1 MKSNENNKRRIYDKV
16 SKTWYEVT
24 PEQYAEFDRFRTNKR
39 KREQYHGRCMCPR
52 QKWWLCDG
60 MCDDCEFHA
69 PGDTLSLNKPVSN
82 SEGDEVTLAD
92 TLVDP
97 SPSPEDI
104 ICDMDELKHLFKD
117 LEELMPEAFQIGRL
131 REDGKTDGE
140 IAEII
145 KIKRTTFR
153 SQIDRAAY
161 ILAKK
166 YPDHFLLMI
175 SEKKESDPFPYSR
188 KQTTA
193 YRAYKE
199 SIENES
205 SIFECSD
212 LPWESDMKDFVE
224 TLTSSGLREFAVTD
238 HSTALM
244 SGLHA
249 LEANGCKVSG
259 LCKVME
265 KATGKKRDTTKNG
278 ILIILPQGG
287 CE

>member
-1 MKSNENNKRRIYDKV
+1 MTDNTRAFFEKMYSV
-16 SKTWYEVT
+16 SLSYEI
-24 PEQYAEFDRFRTNKR
+24 
-39 KREQYHGRCMCPR
+39 R
-52 QKWWLCDG
+52 Q
-60 MCDDCEFHA
+60 
-69 PGDTLSLNKPVSN
+69 S
-82 SEGDEVTLAD
+82 
-92 TLVDP
+92 
-97 SPSPEDI
+97 
-104 ICDMDELKHLFKD
+104 
-117 LEELMPEAFQIGRL
+117 R
-131 REDGKTDGE
+131 
-140 IAEII
+140 
-145 KIKRTTFR
+145 
-153 SQIDRAAY
+153 
-161 ILAKK
+161 LAKMSNALRSI
-166 YPDHFLLMI
+166 DDSDDFLLMI

-188 KQTTA
+188 GQTTA

-224 TLTSSGLREFAVTD
+224 TLTLSGLREFAVTD